1 MNNGDKGYQ
10 ELEKQMRAVQ
20 RQEDGRKLIY
30 LNEEEERALNKM
42 IARERAWQALG
53 LLGGSIKAIALWIG
67 IVLATWAALKAGI
80 LEWLAMNLP
89 R

>member
-1 MNNGDKGYQ
+1 MAVNEY
-10 ELEKQMRAVQ
+10 EHLAKQLQDVQ

-53 LLGGSIKAIALWIG
+53 MLGGSIKGMALWIG
-67 IVLATWAALKAGI
+67 IVLATWAAVKAGI
-80 LEWLAMNLP
+80 LDWLALNLP